1 MPRATN
7 PADRVVRTRLRET
20 LHFPDLTER
29 LTLRLAAVPRYTA
42 RSHFAP
48 WHKILGLPDFAGFTG
63 VFTPLTYVE
72 IAVDDAPCDLG
83 GGLRVRGASG
93 LARILAPD
101 GSVRH
106 LVRDGHHEIQRADGT
121 RIAQGRYVNTFTR
134 YDPDPVKRRVLTL
147 PASLGLGEAPSR
159 TTTAPAL
166 ADLLP
171 HARPPDARDAEP
183 QAWHLGQTDAN
194 RHVNGVA
201 YLRVLEAFAATLL
214 FARGDDLR
222 RRWAARARIVYRKP
236 CFRGEAY
243 RRVAWLEATEPRV
256 VVAAVLKEA
265 DGPAARPAVVVE
277 LTLPEHPP
285 EPAAGDPAAR

>member
-1 MPRATN
+1 MARRRN

-48 WHKILGLPDFAGFTG
+48 WHKILGLPDFSGQTG

-72 IAVDDAPCDLG
+72 IAVDDVPCDLG
-83 GGLRVRGASG
+83 GVLRVRGESG
-93 LARILAPD
+93 LARVLAPD
-101 GSVRH
+101 GRVRH
-106 LVRDGHHEIQRADGT
+106 LVRDGRHELQRDDGT
-121 RIAQGRYVNTFTR
+121 RIAWGRYVNTFTR
-134 YDPDPVKRRVLTL
+134 YDPDPARRRVVTL
-147 PASLGLGEAPSR
+147 PESIGLGPGPER
-159 TTTAPAL
+159 TTTAPGL
-166 ADLLP
+166 ADLLG
-171 HARPPDARDAEP
+171 AERAPDARDAEP
-183 QAWHLGQTDAN
+183 QVWHLGQTDAN

-201 YLRVLEAFAATLL
+201 YLRVLEAFAATAL

-222 RRWAARARIVYRKP
+222 RRWASAARIVYRKP

-243 RRVAWLEATEPRV
+243 RRVAWIGDAEPRV
-256 VVAAVLKEA
+256 VVTAIVKEA

-277 LTLPEHPP
+277 LTMPRH
-285 EPAAGDPAAR
+285 AAAAD

>member
-1 MPRATN
+1 VARLRN

-48 WHKILGLPDFAGFTG
+48 WHKILGMPDFAGGTG

-72 IAVDDAPCDLG
+72 LVVDDVRCDLG
-83 GGLRVRGASG
+83 GTLHVRGESG

-106 LVRDGHHEIQRADGT
+106 LVRDGRHEVHRADGT
-121 RIAQGRYVNTFTR
+121 RIGVGRYVNTFTR
-134 YDPDPVKRRVLTL
+134 YDPDPARRRVVTL

-159 TTTAPAL
+159 TTAAPGVD
-166 ADLLP
+166 DLLP
-171 HARPPDARDAEP
+171 AGRPADVRDAAPEV
-183 QAWHLGQTDAN
+183 WHLGQTDAN
-194 RHVNGVA
+194 RHVNGMA
-201 YLRVLEAFAATLL
+201 YLQVLEAFAASAL

-222 RRWAARARIVYRKP
+222 RRWASRARIVYRKP

-243 RRVAWLEATEPRV
+243 RRIAWLGDGEPRV
-256 VVAAVLKEA
+256 VVAAIVKES
-265 DGPAARPAVVVE
+265 DGPDARPAVVVE
-277 LTLPEHPP
+277 LTMPAHDPLP
-285 EPAAGDPAAR
+285 GG